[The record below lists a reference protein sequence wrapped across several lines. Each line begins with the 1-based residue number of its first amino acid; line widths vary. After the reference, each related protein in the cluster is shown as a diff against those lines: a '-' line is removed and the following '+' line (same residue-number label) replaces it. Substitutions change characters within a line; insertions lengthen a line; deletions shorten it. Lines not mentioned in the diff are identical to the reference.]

1 MSHFPPHQKRWVYT
15 PTFQWCADALY
26 SSHLRYCKE
35 GFERLISDLK
45 NPQILIESSE
55 LDLVRKQASK
65 LWHCPTIWRG
75 HLHMDSVLSNK
86 KANVSRSREKVTCV
100 TEAGLWWLWVGEKGR
115 VVTKPLHR
123 CPDEGSAHP
132 FQRYWAITCVKG
144 TGSGSLHSFPLF
156 RVWLM
161 MRSIELWQD
170 EHNSLPDHTAH
181 NQKKTDPGLNH
192 STSSVSCY

>member
-86 KANVSRSREKVTCV
+86 KANVSRSRKKVSWKTIKQRSVPEQKQGCGGSVSGWEGPEKWQSLDTGAQMKGVRIPFSTAEPSLV
-100 TEAGLWWLWVGEKGR
+100 KETECLCLG
-115 VVTKPLHR
+115 
-123 CPDEGSAHP
+123 C
-132 FQRYWAITCVKG
+132 
-144 TGSGSLHSFPLF
+144 LHSFF
-156 RVWLM
+156 SM
-161 MRSIELWQD
+161 EFD
-170 EHNSLPDHTAH
+170 
-181 NQKKTDPGLNH
+181 
-192 STSSVSCY
+192 